1 MNSYARS
8 EIELLSLNSSTL
20 SKGGK
25 GGPRLARDEE
35 YASAV
40 LRVNEFDTFD
50 DKGCVALIAD
60 ILGDDIR
67 WHWGEGQVQYNKLR
81 QRLVVPNDADGR
93 RDLLAGRLR
102 ASIDALKSQPG
113 ADSSKIGALG
123 YCFGGQLR
131 WN

>member
-1 MNSYARS
+1 M
-8 EIELLSLNSSTL
+8 STL
-20 SKGGK
+20 SKGGE
-25 GGPRLARDEE
+25 GRPRLARDDE
-35 YASAV
+35 YATTV
-40 LRVNEFDTFD
+40 LRVNECDTFG

-60 ILGDDIR
+60 ILGDDIG
-67 WHWGEGQVQYNKLR
+67 WNWGEGQVQYNKLR

-113 ADSSKIGALG
+113 ADSSKTGALG